1 MAMSIKSSVICASQ
15 GTSFAV
21 GIRASVSTISIPELS
36 VADFQRYTY
45 PSFLLRVYHKRR

>member
-36 VADFQRYTY
+36 VADFQRYMVF
-45 PSFLLRVYHKRR
+45 PLLL

>member
-1 MAMSIKSSVICASQ
+1 MAMSIKSSVIFASQ

-36 VADFQRYTY
+36 VADFQRYMVF
-45 PSFLLRVYHKRR
+45 PLLL